1 MRAAFSKAEIESE
14 ITSRF
19 GSAFRLHEKRPAEV
33 ISCGIPQINSF
44 IMGGFPRA
52 AITEVFGPASSGRT
66 SFMFSALAH
75 ATNHEEV
82 CALVD
87 TNNVFDP
94 ESATRAEI
102 NCDRLLWI
110 RCANNLEHAF
120 KATDLLLQGGG
131 FGLVLLDLGDVP
143 AKSARRIISSW
154 WYRFRRTLEATPTAL
169 VVIAEESCVRSCAS
183 LALEL
188 RGEKCL
194 WSSSSEGLKTVSDE
208 LRSSNTCTVPG
219 SHALISVPL
228 PAPAVR
234 DLRRNLNQN
243 SPSHSNLLQGL
254 HFQVE
259 CQRPLYLNKQEGE
272 IFVESGHHYRT
283 PNRG

>member
-19 GSAFRLHEKRPAEV
+19 GSAFKLHEKRPAEI
-33 ISCGIPQINSF
+33 ISTGICGVDSF
-44 IMGGFPRA
+44 IGGGLPRG

-66 SFMFSALAH
+66 SFMLSALAH

-94 ESATRAEI
+94 KSAARAEI
-102 NCDRLLWI
+102 NCERLLWI

-120 KATDLLLQGGG
+120 KAADLLLQGGG

-143 AKSARRIISSW
+143 GKSARRIISSW

-194 WSSSSEGLKTVSDE
+194 WSSSDKRKTVSDGFTDRLKCGNTRAAAHSRS
-208 LRSSNTCTVPG
+208 LRSVLT
-219 SHALISVPL
+219 
-228 PAPAVR
+228 PAVMN
-234 DLRRNLNQN
+234 LRRRMNEGTL
-243 SPSHSNLLQGL
+243 SHSNLLQGL
-254 HFQVE
+254 SFQVE
-259 CQRPLYLNKQEGE
+259 CQRPLYLNKREGE
-272 IFVESGHHYRT
+272 VFVKVAHR
-283 PNRG
+283 N

>member
-19 GSAFRLHEKRPAEV
+19 GSAFKLHEKRPAEV
-33 ISCGIPQINSF
+33 ISTGIPQIDSF
-44 IMGGFPRA
+44 TLGGLPRG

-66 SFMFSALAH
+66 SFMLSALAH

-87 TNNVFDP
+87 TNNAFDP
-94 ESATRAEI
+94 KSAARAEI
-102 NCDRLLWI
+102 NCERLLWI

-131 FGLVLLDLGDVP
+131 FGLVMLDLGDVP
-143 AKSARRIISSW
+143 AKSAKRIISSW

-169 VVIAEESCVRSCAS
+169 VVIAEESCVRSCAT

-188 RGEKCL
+188 RGETCL
-194 WSSSSEGLKTVSDE
+194 WSSTSESLGSEGDVFSRNNTRPPSWS
-208 LRSSNTCTVPG
+208 RS
-219 SHALISVPL
+219 LLPL
-228 PAPAVR
+228 PTPATVEA
-234 DLRRNLNQN
+234 LRRPVNKSSL
-243 SPSHSNLLQGL
+243 PHSTLLKGL
-254 HFQVE
+254 SFQVE
-259 CQRPLYLNKQEGE
+259 CQRPLHLNRRGGRFWSKLL
-272 IFVESGHHYRT
+272 VSYWLT
-283 PNRG
+283 PAT

>member
-19 GSAFRLHEKRPAEV
+19 GSAFKLHEKRPSEV
-33 ISCGIPQINSF
+33 ISSGLPQIDSF
-44 IMGGFPRA
+44 IFGGFPRG

-66 SFMFSALAH
+66 SFMLSALAH

-82 CALVD
+82 CSLVD
-87 TNNVFDP
+87 TSNVFDP
-94 ESATRAEI
+94 KSAARAEI
-102 NCDRLLWI
+102 NCERLLWI

-194 WSSSSEGLKTVSDE
+194 WSSCSDR
-208 LRSSNTCTVPG
+208 LRRTASDGFTDRFNNSYTRALSQ
-219 SHALISVPL
+219 SHSLTSVPTL
-228 PAPAVR
+228 ATPAVM
-234 DLRRNLNQN
+234 DLRRRMNQG
-243 SPSHSNLLQGL
+243 SPPHSNLLQGL

-259 CQRPLYLNKQEGE
+259 CRRPLYLNKREGE
-272 IFVESGHHYRT
+272 VFVKVAH
-283 PNRG
+283 